1 MNREILL
8 IEPNYKNKYPPIGL
22 MKIATYHRMLGDNV
36 TFFKGDLRDL
46 VVENITNACIDT
58 LKNNDSTIL
67 WNEKKQYIF
76 QYIKTGHEDFLDK
89 LPESNNRGLVLK
101 CLKDCKDFYRK
112 KKYEEHPTY
121 DRIYV
126 ATLFTFYWKVTI
138 DTINFAKKL
147 VKNIQELKVG
157 GVTATILYEDV
168 IEATDIVPH
177 KGLLDKPG
185 ILDDNKIIIDTLPL
199 DYSILDEI
207 GYEYPE
213 NNAYYGY
220 MTRGCIRKCSFCAV
234 PTIEPNYCGYIPIM
248 DRIEEIKKKYGEKRN
263 LLLLDNNVLASRQ
276 FPAIIEEIKKAGFIK
291 GATYVEPNQ
300 FDIVIRNLSEG
311 TNNKAYIKR
320 AYNLIRELLNVLK
333 GDMQQSFYNYLKD
346 NNVLEF
352 DNITKEKLL
361 EIAPYVSELYKKHI
375 KRYPRL
381 RYVDFNQGVDARL
394 FTEEKVKLLS
404 EIPIRPL
411 RIAFDDIK
419 EREKYEKAIR
429 MSIEVGIKD
438 FSNYLLYNFKDKPI
452 DLYTRLEINV
462 ELCEE
467 YKDKNISIYS
477 FPMKYH
483 PITGQDRFNRD
494 FLGEHWNRKFIRAIQ
509 TILNATKGK
518 IGKGKSF
525 FYKAFGNTEEE
536 FEKLL
541 YMPEPYILY
550 RLFFEEKGYTA
561 KWWKDFNSLSAIEK
575 EEAKK
580 IIEDNHFTDI
590 HSQTNS
596 KNILKVLK
604 HYTITRNDITKNE
617 ASEYVLDS
625 HKIINNAE

>member
-1 MNREILL
+1 MRNILL

-46 VVENITNACIDT
+46 VIENITNACIDT
-58 LKNNDSTIL
+58 LKNNDSTIF

-76 QYIKTGHEDFLDK
+76 QYIKKGHEDFLEK
-89 LPESNNRGLVLK
+89 LPESNNRELVLK
-101 CLKDCKDFYRK
+101 CLKDCRDFYRK
-112 KKYEEHPTY
+112 KKYEEHPIY

-147 VKNIQELKVG
+147 VKDIQELKVG
-157 GVTATILYEDV
+157 GVMATVLYEDV
-168 IEATDIVPH
+168 VEATDIVPY
-177 KGLLDKPG
+177 KGLLDKSG

-207 GYEYPE
+207 GYKYPE

-220 MTRGCIRKCSFCAV
+220 MTRGCIRDCSFCAV
-234 PTIEPNYCGYIPIM
+234 PTIEPKYCDYIPIV
-248 DRIEEIKKKYGEKRN
+248 DRIEETKKKYGDKRN
-263 LLLLDNNVLASRQ
+263 LLLLDNNVLASKQ
-276 FPAIIEEIKKAGFIK
+276 FPAIIEEIKKAGFTK
-291 GATYVEPNQ
+291 GAKYMEPNQ
-300 FDIVIRNLSEG
+300 FDIAIKNLSEN
-311 TNNKAYIKR
+311 TNDKAYIKR

-333 GDMQQSFYNYLKD
+333 GEVQQSFYNYLKD
-346 NNVLEF
+346 NNVLDL

-361 EIAPYVSELYKKHI
+361 ELAPYVSELYNKHI
-375 KRYPRL
+375 KRRARL

-394 FTEEKVKLLS
+394 FTDEKAKLLS

-411 RIAFDDIK
+411 RIAFDNIK
-419 EREKYEKAIR
+419 GREKYEKAIR
-429 MSIEVGIKD
+429 MSIEAGIKD
-438 FSNYLLYNFKDKPI
+438 FSNYLLYNFDDEPV
-452 DLYTRLEINV
+452 DLYTRLKINV

-467 YKDKNISIYS
+467 YKYKNISIYS

-483 PITGQDRFNRD
+483 PITGKDRFNRD

-536 FEKLL
+536 FERLL

-561 KWWKDFNSLSAIEK
+561 KWWKDFNSLTAIEK

-580 IIEDNHFTDI
+580 IIENNHFTDI
-590 HSQTNS
+590 HSQTSS
-596 KNILKVLK
+596 KNVLKVLK

-617 ASEYVLDS
+617 AGECVFFLSSSRKKTVG
-625 HKIINNAE
+625 

>member
-1 MNREILL
+1 MRNILL

-22 MKIATYHRMLGDNV
+22 MKIATYHRILGDNV

-46 VVENITNACIDT
+46 VVENITNVCIDT
-58 LKNNDSTIL
+58 LKNNDGTIF
-67 WNEKKQYIF
+67 WNENKQSIF

-101 CLKDCKDFYRK
+101 CLKDYKDFYRK
-112 KKYEEHPTY
+112 KKYEEHPIY
-121 DRIYV
+121 DRVYV

-147 VKNIQELKVG
+147 VKDIRELKVG
-157 GVTATILYEDV
+157 GVTATVLYEDV
-168 IEATDIVPH
+168 IEATGIVPH
-177 KGLLDKPG
+177 KGLLDKPS

-207 GYEYPE
+207 EYKYPE
-213 NNAYYGY
+213 NDAYYGY

-234 PTIEPNYCGYIPIM
+234 PTIEPKYCGYVSIM
-248 DRIEEIKKKYGEKRN
+248 GRIEETKKKYGEKRN
-263 LLLLDNNVLASRQ
+263 LLLLDNNVLASKQ
-276 FPAIIEEIKKAGFIK
+276 FPVIIEEIKKAGFTK
-291 GATYVEPNQ
+291 GATYIEPNQ
-300 FDIVIRNLSEG
+300 FDIAIKSLLEG
-311 TNNKAYIKR
+311 TNDKAYIKR
-320 AYNLIRELLNVLK
+320 IHNLIKKLLSLLK
-333 GDMQQSFYNYLKD
+333 GEMQQSFYNYLKD

-352 DNITKEKLL
+352 DNITKVKLL
-361 EIAPYVSELYKKHI
+361 KIAPYVSELYNKYI
-375 KRYPRL
+375 KRYPRF

-429 MSIEVGIKD
+429 MSIEAGIKY
-438 FSNYLLYNFKDKPI
+438 FSNYLLYNFNDKPI
-452 DLYTRLEINV
+452 DLYIRLKINV

-467 YKDKNISIYS
+467 YTNKNINIYS
-477 FPMKYH
+477 FPMKFH
-483 PITGQDRFNRD
+483 PITGQDRFNRN
-494 FLGEHWNRKFIRAIQ
+494 FLGEHWNRKFLRAIQ

-536 FEKLL
+536 FEELL
-541 YMPEPYILY
+541 YMPELYILY
-550 RLFFEEKGYTA
+550 RLFFEEKGYTRI
-561 KWWKDFNSLSAIEK
+561 WREDFNRLTAIEK

-580 IIEDNHFTDI
+580 IIEENHFTDI
-590 HSQTNS
+590 HSLTNS

-625 HKIINNAE
+625 HKMNNVE